1 MRPYGKS
8 SRFTMFE
15 LMAVMVIII
24 LMAGIVIK
32 FSSTSGHA
40 AAEAETKT
48 MIARLCLLNESY
60 KARYGHYVPQ
70 GSGNYIV
77 VPTQNKASDRN
88 AKEEDFFREDYE
100 YFKARASS
108 LQAEGYAVTDA
119 FGTQIYYRYPGE
131 VNQEGYDLISYGPN
145 GVNDNGKKDDITNF
159 TAN

>member
-1 MRPYGKS
+1 
-8 SRFTMFE
+8 MFE

-24 LMAGIVIK
+24 LMAGIVVK
-32 FSSTSGHA
+32 FSATSGQA

-48 MIARLCLLNESY
+48 MIARLCILNESY

-70 GSGNYIV
+70 GNGNYIV
-77 VPTQNKASDRN
+77 VPTKNLASDRN
-88 AKEEDFFREDYE
+88 AVEEDFFREDYE
-100 YFKARASS
+100 YFKSRATV
-108 LQAEGYAVTDA
+108 LQSEGYVVTDA

-145 GVNDNGKKDDITNF
+145 AVDDGGKKDDITNF